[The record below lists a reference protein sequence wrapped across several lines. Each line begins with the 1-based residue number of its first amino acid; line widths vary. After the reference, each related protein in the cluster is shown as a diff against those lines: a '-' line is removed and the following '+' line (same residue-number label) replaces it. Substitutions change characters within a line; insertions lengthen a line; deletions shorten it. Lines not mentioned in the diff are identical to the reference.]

1 MKKPGIGFWLALI
14 GIVLVIVGIIGIG
27 KLSGFYNSEAHL
39 TAATDSDKPKVEAPD
54 FYVYDTDGNKVS
66 LSSLRDGRKAVINFW
81 VSWEEDCITGLES
94 CEAAYKEFG
103 DDVLF
108 MMVDLPNDGRETE
121 DMAKALIKNKG
132 WTFPVFFDTDNE
144 VSQYYDV
151 TGLPSTYILN
161 SDGTFYGFTQGS
173 LETDAL
179 IDAIKNAN

>member
-1 MKKPGIGFWLALI
+1 MKKSTLCLILIAAAILI
-14 GIVLVIVGIIGIG
+14 GCLMGLG

-54 FYVYDTDGNKVS
+54 FYVYDMDGNKMS

-81 VSWEEDCITGLES
+81 VSWEEDCVVGLES
-94 CEAAYKEFG
+94 CEKAYKEFG

-108 MMVDLPNDGRETE
+108 MMIDLPNDGRETE
-121 DMAKALIKNKG
+121 DMARKLIDAKG
-132 WTFPVFFDTDNE
+132 WTLPFYFDSDNE
-144 VSQYYDV
+144 IWQYYDV

-179 IDAIKNAN
+179 IDAINNAQ